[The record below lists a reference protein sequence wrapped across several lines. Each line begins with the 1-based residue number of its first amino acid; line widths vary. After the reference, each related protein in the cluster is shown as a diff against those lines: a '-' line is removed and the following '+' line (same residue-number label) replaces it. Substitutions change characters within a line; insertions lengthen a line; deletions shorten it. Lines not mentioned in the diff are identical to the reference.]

1 MSHKCCT
8 HNKYCTHKGATGVS
22 WQTICKTK
30 IHTNTENTQKD
41 KEKEKGVSFS
51 FLQEKH
57 NWIFFAPALLPGRS
71 LVGGA
76 TGDTHHDAEY
86 AGMDSHNIAP
96 GTVTLWSSKCDTRIT
111 LWIHCEVTSVKFT
124 MNFVVWPTWDNLCAD
139 VPEACFTGSWHG
151 YCALVGPGIPPRG
164 SPNDLLPYT
173 HAGYIPA
180 NTWRWWDCSL

>member
-1 MSHKCCT
+1 
-8 HNKYCTHKGATGVS
+8 VS
-22 WQTICKTK
+22 WQTIWKTK

-96 GTVTLWSSKCDTRIT
+96 GTVTL
-111 LWIHCEVTSVKFT
+111 
-124 MNFVVWPTWDNLCAD
+124 
-139 VPEACFTGSWHG
+139 
-151 YCALVGPGIPPRG
+151 
-164 SPNDLLPYT
+164 
-173 HAGYIPA
+173 
-180 NTWRWWDCSL
+180 